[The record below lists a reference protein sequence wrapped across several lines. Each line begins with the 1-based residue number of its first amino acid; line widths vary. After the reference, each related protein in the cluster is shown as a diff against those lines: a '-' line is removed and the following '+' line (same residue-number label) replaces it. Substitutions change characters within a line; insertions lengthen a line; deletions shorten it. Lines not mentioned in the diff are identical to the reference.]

1 MPTSTR
7 STGRCSV
14 RALLIIVSL
23 VSACSHWTTVNGSV
37 DQIIRDKEPK
47 RMLVTRS
54 NNSTIELERPSIS
67 GDSVVGFARMLYEN
81 ARIRVAIPLEDVK
94 RVQVRAIEPFGTF
107 AIIAGLGITAAAIIQ
122 ARGQDPPRPRPESFG
137 GSSNEPISCPLV
149 YSWNGQ
155 EWLLDS
161 GTFGGAFLRPLRRTD
176 LDNLDYAREAN
187 GILKLKLA
195 NELQETDYI
204 DALSVLVVDHEPGV
218 TVSPDGFGVPR
229 ALGELNLPIS
239 AVDTRGHDALAR
251 ISSRDGWNWESSL
264 SGRDPSVAADL
275 RDGLELEFVRESGAR
290 SARLVV
296 DGNNTPWAAHLM
308 QEYVRL
314 HGRDTQAWYD
324 SLDAEPERALK
335 FGETLAREAFLSVAV
350 WTGDGWEQQGLIWE
364 AGPEIVK
371 RQVFSLDLSRV
382 SGDNVRIRLESV
394 PSFWLIDHVAIDYSP
409 ERPFTVHEVFA
420 ESAID
425 GSGRDV
431 RAFLSAIDENYLVF
445 ETGEYAE
452 LLFRVPDV
460 PENRER
466 TYLLRTNGWY
476 HIHSFATGEPDVES
490 LDRIA
495 NEPGAI
501 ARLSIERMNRALS
514 TMAMASA
521 QP

>member
-1 MPTSTR
+1 MPASAR
-7 STGRCSV
+7 YAWRHSAL
-14 RALLIIVSL
+14 ALLLIVSL
-23 VSACSHWTTVNGSV
+23 VSACTHWATVNGPV
-37 DQIIRDKEPK
+37 DRIVRDREPK

-54 NNSTIELERPSIS
+54 NNSVVEIEMPRIS
-67 GDSVVGFARMLYEN
+67 GDSLVGFARMLYEN
-81 ARIRVAIPLEDVK
+81 SRVRVAIPLEDIK

-107 AIIAGLGITAAAIIQ
+107 AIVAGLGITVAAIIQ
-122 ARGQDPPRPRPESFG
+122 ARGQDSAPPRPECFTCRTD
-137 GSSNEPISCPLV
+137 EPISCPLV

-161 GTFGGAFLRPLRRTD
+161 GTFGGAFLRPLSRTD
-176 LDNLDYAREAN
+176 LDNLDFVREAN
-187 GILKLKLA
+187 GILRLKLA

-204 DALSVLVVDHEPGV
+204 DALSVLAVDHDPGM
-218 TVSPDGFGVPR
+218 TVSPDGFGVPQ
-229 ALGELNLPIS
+229 ALGDLTLPIS
-239 AVDTRGHDALAR
+239 AVDYRGHDVLAR
-251 ISSRDGWNWESSL
+251 ISLRDGWNWESSL
-264 SGRDPSVAADL
+264 SHRDPSVAEDL
-275 RDGLELEFVRESGAR
+275 RDGLELVFARKPGVR

-308 QEYVRL
+308 KEYVDL

-324 SLDAEPERALK
+324 SLDAEPERALE
-335 FGETLAREAFLSVAV
+335 FGRTLAREAFLSVAV
-350 WTGDGWEQQGLIWE
+350 WTGGQWEHQGLIWE

-394 PSFWLIDHVAIDYSP
+394 PSFWLLDHVAIDTSP

-420 ESAID
+420 ESATD

-431 RAFLSAIDENYLVF
+431 RSYLSAVDENYLVF

-452 LLFRVPDV
+452 LIFRVPDV
-460 PENRER
+460 PENQER

-476 HIHSFATGEPDVES
+476 RIHSFATREPDVAS

-514 TMAMASA
+514 TMAMASTE
-521 QP
+521 P